1 MPRFTSSMTTVQR
14 SEDQLGGQERLEREG
29 LRSPP
34 WTRRLRSRD
43 SSAGL
48 GGRASQQSGCMHPAE
63 GARAAHRPI
72 DDLGAAHRA
81 PAGGR
86 PRWGRRRT
94 WCRCPP
100 PPPPGPPSARA
111 WPAPAARS
119 GRRARLERLI
129 ASSPPGGLA
138 QQEHASFP
146 LALFAVGALS
156 RGDRARVAG
165 LLQQRS
171 AARRRP
177 HEPDEVAVDD
187 QRLADEEP
195 TP

>member
-1 MPRFTSSMTTVQR
+1 MPNS
-14 SEDQLGGQERLEREG
+14 
-29 LRSPP
+29 
-34 WTRRLRSRD
+34 RRGSR
-43 SSAGL
+43 
-48 GGRASQQSGCMHPAE
+48 
-63 GARAAHRPI
+63 
-72 DDLGAAHRA
+72 
-81 PAGGR
+81 
-86 PRWGRRRT
+86 T
-94 WCRCPP
+94 
-100 PPPPGPPSARA
+100 PPPGVGYPSRTRFSAASRDARTD
-111 WPAPAARS
+111 S
-119 GRRARLERLI
+119 GAVPIAVRMLLI
-129 ASSPPGGLA
+129 G
-138 QQEHASFP
+138 SFP